1 MKQLAKITFLFLLF
15 AGYVMAEENPVWI
28 DVRSAEEFA
37 GGHLDNAVNI
47 PHTEITGKIADVT
60 TDKDAE
66 IHLYCGS
73 GKRAGIAREA
83 LEELGYTNVTNE
95 GGYKDIKE
103 RMLNQP

>member
-1 MKQLAKITFLFLLF
+1 MKQLAKITFLFLLCT
-15 AGYVMAEENPVWI
+15 GYAMSKDEPIWI

-37 GGHLDNAVNI
+37 GGHLDSALNI
-47 PHTEITGKIADVT
+47 PHTEITGRIVDVT
-60 TDKDAE
+60 TDKQAE

-73 GKRAGIAREA
+73 GKRAGMAKEA

-103 RMLNQP
+103 GMENQP